1 MAENK
6 ILLRGT
12 NIQKEYGFRQIL
24 NIERLEIADGDR
36 IGLVGRNGCGKSTLL
51 KILMGELKAEQG
63 AIVRNCGIAC
73 IAQTGETDGEADGRF
88 ISQMQIRDSAVK
100 SGGERTR
107 FAIAAAF
114 SRHEPLL
121 FADEPTTNL
130 DVAGIEALEKMMKGY
145 RGAILLVSHDREFLD
160 HICNRIWELEDGKL
174 RVFDGN
180 YSDFLEQRKR
190 ERAYAEFEYVQYQRE
205 KRRLEKDIIQVKEA
219 AGKMGKPPRRMGHSE
234 WMLYKG
240 TATVQQKHV
249 QSRAKAI
256 DSRLSHLEKKERPKE
271 LPVISMKLADTA
283 KIRARNAAR
292 IEHLSISYDGIPVLC
307 DVSLDIPA
315 GKKVFLT
322 GENGAG
328 KSTLIRALVE
338 GSEHISIT
346 SEARIGYFAQGQE
359 NLREDMTVLE
369 NVTENARVPAHI
381 CRAVLKNLY
390 LDEEDIRKK
399 ISVLSGGERVKTA
412 IARILVSDVNFLI
425 LDEPANHMD
434 VYTMEGLETL
444 LADYDGTLLVVT
456 HDRKMVEKLAEEVYE
471 VRNGGVYKRE

>member
-174 RVFDGN
+174 
-180 YSDFLEQRKR
+180 
-190 ERAYAEFEYVQYQRE
+190 
-205 KRRLEKDIIQVKEA
+205 
-219 AGKMGKPPRRMGHSE
+219 
-234 WMLYKG
+234 
-240 TATVQQKHV
+240 
-249 QSRAKAI
+249 
-256 DSRLSHLEKKERPKE
+256 
-271 LPVISMKLADTA
+271 
-283 KIRARNAAR
+283 
-292 IEHLSISYDGIPVLC
+292 
-307 DVSLDIPA
+307 LDI
-315 GKKVFLT
+315 
-322 GENGAG
+322 
-328 KSTLIRALVE
+328 
-338 GSEHISIT
+338 
-346 SEARIGYFAQGQE
+346 
-359 NLREDMTVLE
+359 
-369 NVTENARVPAHI
+369 
-381 CRAVLKNLY
+381 
-390 LDEEDIRKK
+390 
-399 ISVLSGGERVKTA
+399 
-412 IARILVSDVNFLI
+412 
-425 LDEPANHMD
+425 
-434 VYTMEGLETL
+434 
-444 LADYDGTLLVVT
+444 
-456 HDRKMVEKLAEEVYE
+456 
-471 VRNGGVYKRE
+471 